1 MSADPRDPFAP
12 GPFAP
17 SLATGAPPV
26 AGVASLPSIAGSGTP
41 LSPTGQPGGPTPR
54 EMAAV
59 KKLARAVLE
68 CVLAFDEGH
77 LLRACEKGISHRSP
91 STPAPGDPGPEAILV
106 TPKEA
111 ARRLAVSVRTLTRL
125 SQPAGLIPVV
135 RIGRQVRYAPADLA
149 AAVRTLQTT

>member
-17 SLATGAPPV
+17 LLAGGAPPV
-26 AGVASLPSIAGSGTP
+26 AGVAPPRSIAGGGAP

-68 CVLAFDEGH
+68 CLLAFDEGH
-77 LLRACEKGISHRSP
+77 LLRACEKGISLRSP
-91 STPAPGDPGPEAILV
+91 SAPGDPGPEALLL

-111 ARRLAVSVRTLTRL
+111 ARRLAVSVKTLTRL
-125 SQPAGLIPVV
+125 TRPAGPVPCV

>member
-12 GPFAP
+12 GPFPPSLPGFAP
-17 SLATGAPPV
+17 SIPASGAP
-26 AGVASLPSIAGSGTP
+26 S
-41 LSPTGQPGGPTPR
+41 SPTGQPGGPTPR

-77 LLRACEKGISHRSP
+77 LLRACEQGISRRSP
-91 STPAPGDPGPEAILV
+91 SNSAPGDPGPEALLL

-111 ARRLAVSVRTLTRL
+111 ARRLSVSVRTLTRL

-135 RIGRQVRYAPADLA
+135 RIGRQVRYAPSDLA
-149 AAVRTLQTT
+149 AAVRTLQTK

>member
-1 MSADPRDPFAP
+1 MTDPFAP
-12 GPFAP
+12 SSPPDPLAPLPGIAGGGAP
-17 SLATGAPPV
+17 S
-26 AGVASLPSIAGSGTP
+26 
-41 LSPTGQPGGPTPR
+41 SPTGQPGGPTPR

-77 LLRACEKGISHRSP
+77 LLRACEQGISRRSP
-91 STPAPGDPGPEAILV
+91 SAPPSNDPGPEALLL

-111 ARRLAVSVRTLTRL
+111 ARRLSVSVKTLTRL
-125 SQPAGLIPVV
+125 TQPSGLIPVV